1 MINIDLNEEVIL
13 KTQKDQTYIKN
24 LFKESMHDII
34 SIYKMSNP
42 ENKYISELVQFSS
55 RVENQICENSQIP
68 IEKFDLEEYP
78 EYIKKSINDLCV
90 HIEVE
95 NKQENNDQEIANYLS
110 EISIDN
116 IINEISKE
124 DVTFSIIPKIEE
136 DINKLK
142 LTYLFGKRTTDIELI
157 KEFVNK
163 VNELVSILHTI
174 DYVRDILN
182 IESIETKLS
191 LFKSM

>member
-1 MINIDLNEEVIL
+1 
-13 KTQKDQTYIKN
+13 
-24 LFKESMHDII
+24 MHDII
-34 SIYKMSNP
+34 SIFKMSNP

-191 LFKSM
+191 LFKSMQRFIDAIKRKAIK

>member
-34 SIYKMSNP
+34 SIFKMSNP